1 MKESLESAF
10 ALIQRQVEEKDQ
22 EIRQLK
28 KENAILQ
35 KEFDRVCQMLSKRQK
50 EEEEAQGLFQRLFP
64 KKRDPE
70 DQLVFIE
77 RPQLEK
83 EEVQESPKAKDLLV
97 QSLKKGDQDLWPKTL
112 VSYLEEGPSQE
123 DLLDLL
129 VDSLPWARLEDL
141 KILLDILDEDS
152 LEKFM
157 DRREDFSL
165 LLEDQGL
172 NRRQVYQV
180 LRLYYLKE
188 DWTRVDRALDL
199 VHRSQD
205 PLKAKDLKILYLLS
219 LTRPI
224 PLPSQDLAA
233 LEDLADPQESFK
245 KLVLTF
251 KKLPCRE
258 NFSQTLAREFPQ
270 AQDQKLLCL
279 AYTKL

>member
-70 DQLVFIE
+70 DQVVFIE

-83 EEVQESPKAKDLLV
+83 EEVQESPKDKDLLV
-97 QSLKKGDQDLWPKTL
+97 QALKKGDQDLWPKAL
-112 VSYLEEGPSQE
+112 VSYLEESPSQE

-129 VDSLPWARLEDL
+129 VDSLPWGRLEDL
-141 KILLDILDEDS
+141 KTLLDILDEDS

-157 DRREDFSL
+157 DQREDFSL

-180 LRLYYLKE
+180 LRLYYLRE

-199 VHRSQD
+199 VHRSQV

-251 KKLPCRE
+251 KKLPCQE
-258 NFSQTLAREFPQ
+258 NFSQALAREFPK

>member
-10 ALIQRQVEEKDQ
+10 ALIQRQLEEKDQ
-22 EIRQLK
+22 EIDQLK

-35 KEFDRVCQMLSKRQK
+35 KEFDRVCQMLSQRQRQ
-50 EEEEAQGLFQRLFP
+50 EDEAQGFFHRLFP
-64 KKRDPE
+64 KKKDPE
-70 DQLVFIE
+70 DQLVLVE
-77 RPQLEK
+77 DPGPEK
-83 EEVQESPKAKDLLV
+83 EEVPEDLGPKDRLV
-97 QSLKKGDQDLWPKTL
+97 QALEKGGQDLWPRAL
-112 VSYLEEGPSQE
+112 VSYLEEGPSQD

-129 VDSLPWARLEDL
+129 VDFFPRGRLEDL
-141 KILLDILDEDS
+141 KALLDILDEDS

-165 LLEDQGL
+165 VLEDGSL
-172 NRRQVYQV
+172 SRRQVYQV

-224 PLPSQDLAA
+224 PLPSQDLSA

-245 KLVLTF
+245 NLVLTF
-251 KKLPCRE
+251 KKLPCQE
-258 NFSQTLAREFPQ
+258 NFSQALAREFPQ

>member
-1 MKESLESAF
+1 
-10 ALIQRQVEEKDQ
+10 
-22 EIRQLK
+22 
-28 KENAILQ
+28 
-35 KEFDRVCQMLSKRQK
+35 MLSKRQK

-70 DQLVFIE
+70 DQVVFIE

-83 EEVQESPKAKDLLV
+83 EEVQESPKAEDLLV
-97 QSLKKGDQDLWPKTL
+97 QALKKGNQDLWPKAL

-141 KILLDILDEDS
+141 KTLLDILDEDS

-157 DRREDFSL
+157 DQREDFSL
-165 LLEDQGL
+165 ILEDQGL

-188 DWTRVDRALDL
+188 DWTQVDRALDL

-251 KKLPCRE
+251 KKLPCQE
-258 NFSQTLAREFPQ
+258 NFSQALAREFPQ

>member
-1 MKESLESAF
+1 MKENLESAF

-70 DQLVFIE
+70 DQVVFIE

-97 QSLKKGDQDLWPKTL
+97 QALKKGRQDLWPKAL

-129 VDSLPWARLEDL
+129 VDSLPWGRLEGL
-141 KILLDILDEDS
+141 KTLLDILDEDS

-157 DRREDFSL
+157 DQREDFSL

-180 LRLYYLKE
+180 LRLYYLRE

-233 LEDLADPQESFK
+233 LEDLADPEETFK

-258 NFSQTLAREFPQ
+258 NFSQALAREFPKS
-270 AQDQKLLCL
+270 QDQKLLCL

>member
-22 EIRQLK
+22 EIDRLK

-35 KEFDRVCQMLSKRQK
+35 KEFDRVCQMLSQRQK

-70 DQLVFIE
+70 DQVLLLE
-77 RPQLEK
+77 KPQLEK
-83 EEVQESPKAKDLLV
+83 EEVQKSPEAKDLLV
-97 QSLKKGDQDLWPKTL
+97 QALKKGRQDLWPKAL
-112 VSYLEEGPSQE
+112 VSYLEEGPRQE

-129 VDSLPWARLEDL
+129 VDFLPWARLEDL
-141 KILLDILDEDS
+141 KTLLDILDEDS

-157 DRREDFSL
+157 DQREDFSL

-199 VHRSQD
+199 VHRNQD
-205 PLKAKDLKILYLLS
+205 PFKAKDLKILYLLS

-224 PLPSQDLAA
+224 PLPRQDLAA
-233 LEDLADPQESFK
+233 LEDLADPEETFK
-245 KLVLTF
+245 NLVLTF

-258 NFSQTLAREFPQ
+258 NFSQALAREFPK

>member
-10 ALIQRQVEEKDQ
+10 ALIQRQLEAKDQ
-22 EIRQLK
+22 EIDRLK
-28 KENAILQ
+28 KENVILQ

-70 DQLVFIE
+70 DQVVFIE

-83 EEVQESPKAKDLLV
+83 EEVQESPKAEDLLV
-97 QSLKKGDQDLWPKTL
+97 QALKKGDQDLWPKAL

-141 KILLDILDEDS
+141 KTLLDILDEDS
-152 LEKFM
+152 LEKFI
-157 DRREDFSL
+157 DQREDFSL

-180 LRLYYLKE
+180 LRLYYLRE

-199 VHRSQD
+199 VHRSQA
-205 PLKAKDLKILYLLS
+205 PFKAKDLKILYLLS

-224 PLPSQDLAA
+224 PLPSQDLAT
-233 LEDLADPQESFK
+233 LEDLADPQETFK
-245 KLVLTF
+245 NLVLTF
-251 KKLPCRE
+251 KKLPCQE
-258 NFSQTLAREFPQ
+258 NFSQALAREFPK

>member
-10 ALIQRQVEEKDQ
+10 ALIQRQLEEKDQ
-22 EIRQLK
+22 EIDRLK

-35 KEFDRVCQMLSKRQK
+35 KEFDRICQMLSKRQK

-70 DQLVFIE
+70 DQVVFIE

-83 EEVQESPKAKDLLV
+83 EEVQESPEAKDLLV
-97 QSLKKGDQDLWPKTL
+97 QALKKGRQDLWPKTL

-141 KILLDILDEDS
+141 KTLLDILDEDI

-165 LLEDQGL
+165 VLEDQGL

-180 LRLYYLKE
+180 LRLYYLRE

-233 LEDLADPQESFK
+233 LEDLADPEETFK
-245 KLVLTF
+245 NLVLTF
-251 KKLPCRE
+251 KKLPCRN
-258 NFSQTLAREFPQ
+258 NFSQALAREFPK

>member
-1 MKESLESAF
+1 MKENLESAF
-10 ALIQRQVEEKDQ
+10 ALIQRQLEEKDQ
-22 EIRQLK
+22 EIDQLK
-28 KENAILQ
+28 KENAVLQ
-35 KEFDRVCQMLSKRQK
+35 KEFDRVCQMLSQRQRQ
-50 EEEEAQGLFQRLFP
+50 EDEAQGFFRRLFP
-64 KKRDPE
+64 KKKDPE
-70 DQLVFIE
+70 DQLVLAE
-77 RPQLEK
+77 GPGPEK
-83 EEVQESPKAKDLLV
+83 EEVPEDLGPKDCLIQALER
-97 QSLKKGDQDLWPKTL
+97 GGQDLWPRAL
-112 VSYLEEGPSQE
+112 VSYLEEGPSQD

-129 VDSLPWARLEDL
+129 VDFFPRGRLEDL
-141 KILLDILDEDS
+141 KALLDILDEDS

-165 LLEDQGL
+165 VLEDGSL
-172 NRRQVYQV
+172 SRRQVYQV

-199 VHRSQD
+199 VHRSRD

-224 PLPSQDLAA
+224 PLPSRDLSA
-233 LEDLADPQESFK
+233 LEDLADPEETFK
-245 KLVLTF
+245 NLVLTF